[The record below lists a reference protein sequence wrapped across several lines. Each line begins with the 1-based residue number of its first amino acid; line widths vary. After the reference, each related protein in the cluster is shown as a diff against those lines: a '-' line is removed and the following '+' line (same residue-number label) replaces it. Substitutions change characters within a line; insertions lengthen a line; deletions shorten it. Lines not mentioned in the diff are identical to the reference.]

1 MRKRL
6 ISCGLAA
13 AMAVNLAACS
23 SGQTEESTTSVETTT
38 TAESTTTETT
48 TAETETTEELSESGV
63 SGTFS
68 GSSAGMQGMV
78 SVDLTVENGV
88 ITDVKVT
95 ENHETPSLTGVVF
108 ERIPAQIVEHQ
119 TTKLDAVTG
128 ATFASNALMRAASE
142 AAKAAGLDMAVLDAN
157 EYHAQPGENQTWD
170 TEILV
175 VGGGGAGLSAAIT
188 AAQEGAKVILVEKSS
203 FLGGNTMMAGGGYN
217 TVDPEAQA
225 GMILTPAQKNTMDGY
240 LDLDP
245 TDEALK
251 LDQFPEW
258 KEVLTTLQNEIKEFY
273 TANEGKEPGVDMP
286 GFDSTT
292 LHMWHIYVGGL
303 RELNDGTWVASDID
317 MARTL
322 AEESLDAFKWMESIG
337 IDAKNGADAS
347 KTMFTVLGA
356 MWPRTHAVSA
366 DKTLI
371 DSLETAA
378 KDAGV
383 TIYTETAAVSLIT
396 DDTGKVVGAE
406 AKQADG
412 TKITINTTKGVILA
426 SGGYCANAPMVKE
439 YDKYWGDNLS
449 DHTLTT
455 NVGTNTGDGI
465 AMATEIGADVTGMEI
480 AQMMPSSSP
489 LKGTLSDGIWGDA
502 SEQIWIDG
510 NGKRFVN
517 EYAERDV
524 LTKASLGLDNG
535 VFYIIYAGHGDENG
549 VCKGAAMED
558 ICFGKD
564 VQTMWHTNQ
573 IWYGSTLAEAAEA
586 TQNSIGGHAPS
597 FTEEQLREVIE
608 TYNGYVEAQKDDDFG
623 KEVISGSI
631 DLEAVDNNPDLGI
644 CITPRKASLHHTM
657 GGIVI
662 DTNANV
668 LDKDGNVI
676 AGLWAAGEVTG
687 GIHGSNRLGGN
698 ALTDTIVFGRIAG
711 KSASDYMR

>member
-48 TAETETTEELSESGV
+48 TAETETTEELSESRV

-549 VCKGAAMED
+549 KVLLWKTSALEKMYKPCGTRIK
-558 ICFGKD
+558 FGMAPPWLRQQRLPK
-564 VQTMWHTNQ
+564 
-573 IWYGSTLAEAAEA
+573 IPLAVMHLPL
-586 TQNSIGGHAPS
+586 QKNS
-597 FTEEQLREVIE
+597 
-608 TYNGYVEAQKDDDFG
+608 
-623 KEVISGSI
+623 
-631 DLEAVDNNPDLGI
+631 
-644 CITPRKASLHHTM
+644 
-657 GGIVI
+657 
-662 DTNANV
+662 
-668 LDKDGNVI
+668 
-676 AGLWAAGEVTG
+676 
-687 GIHGSNRLGGN
+687 
-698 ALTDTIVFGRIAG
+698 
-711 KSASDYMR
+711 

>member
-1 MRKRL
+1 MKKRM
-6 ISCGLAA
+6 ISWGLAA
-13 AMAVNLAACS
+13 AVALSLTACS
-23 SGQTEESTTSVETTT
+23 SGQTGESTS
-38 TAESTTTETT
+38 TAESTTAAQT
-48 TAETETTEELSESGV
+48 TAAETTEAKQEGV
-63 SGTFS
+63 SGTFT
-68 GSSAGMQGMV
+68 GSSAGMQGTV
-78 SVDLTVENGV
+78 SVELTVENGV
-88 ITDVKVT
+88 ITDVAVT
-95 ENHETPSLTGVVF
+95 ENHETPSLTAVVF
-108 ERIPAQIVEHQ
+108 QRIPAQIVEYQ
-119 TTKLDAVTG
+119 TTTLDAVTG

-142 AAKAAGLDMAVLDAN
+142 AAEEAGLDMAQLEAN
-157 EYHAQPGENQTWD
+157 AYHAQPGSAQAWD
-170 TEILV
+170 TDILV

-188 AAQEGAKVILVEKSS
+188 AAQEGSRVILVEKSS

-240 LDLDP
+240 LALDP
-245 TDEALK
+245 ADEALK

-258 KEVLTTLQNEIKEFY
+258 KDVLTKLQDEIRAFY
-273 TANEGKEPGVDMP
+273 AANEGKEPGVDMP
-286 GFDSTT
+286 GFDSAA

-322 AEESLDAFKWMESIG
+322 AEESLSAFQWMESIG
-337 IDAKNGADAS
+337 IDAKTGAEAS
-347 KTMFTVLGA
+347 DTVFTVLGA

-366 DKTLI
+366 DKPLI
-371 DSLETAA
+371 DALETAA

-396 DDTGKVVGAE
+396 DDAGRVIGAQAE
-406 AKQADG
+406 QADG
-412 TKITINTTKGVILA
+412 TKVTINTAKGVILA

-439 YDKYWGDNLS
+439 YDKYWGDDLS

-465 AMATEIGADVTGMEI
+465 VMAQAVGADVTGMEI

-510 NGKRFVN
+510 EGKRFVN

-524 LTKASLGLDNG
+524 LTKASLGLENG
-535 VFYIIYAGHGDENG
+535 VFYIIYAGHGDDAG
-549 VCKGAAMED
+549 VCKGAAMGD
-558 ICFGKD
+558 TCFGKD
-564 VQTMWHTNQ
+564 VQTMWDTNQ
-573 IWYGSTLAEAAEA
+573 IWYGATLAEAAKA
-586 TQNSIGGHAPS
+586 TENAIGGSAPS

-608 TYNGYVEAQKDDDFG
+608 TYNGYVDAQKDDDFG
-623 KEVISGSI
+623 KEVISGKI
-631 DLEAVDNNPDLGI
+631 DLEAVDANPDLGI

-662 DTNANV
+662 DTNAKV
-668 LDKDGNVI
+668 LDKDGNAI

-687 GIHGSNRLGGN
+687 GIHAGNRLGGN
-698 ALTDTIVFGRIAG
+698 AEADVFTFGRIAG
-711 KSASDYMR
+711 HSAAAAE

>member
-23 SGQTEESTTSVETTT
+23 SGQTEESTTSAETTT
-38 TAESTTTETT
+38 TAESTTAEITV
-48 TAETETTEELSESGV
+48 AETETTEGQSESGV

-68 GSSAGMQGMV
+68 GSSAGMQGTV
-78 SVDLTVENGV
+78 SVDLTVENGI

-142 AAKAAGLDMAVLDAN
+142 AAEAAGLDMAVLDAN
-157 EYHAQPGENQTWD
+157 EYHAQPRENQTWD
-170 TEILV
+170 TDILV

-240 LDLDP
+240 LALDP

-273 TANEGKEPGVDMP
+273 TANEGKVPGVDMP

-303 RELNDGTWVASDID
+303 RELNDGSWVASDID

-337 IDAKNGADAS
+337 IDAKSGADAS
-347 KTMFTVLGA
+347 KTVFTVLGA

-366 DKTLI
+366 DKALI

-396 DDTGKVVGAE
+396 DDTGKVVGAQAE
-406 AKQADG
+406 QADG
-412 TKITINTTKGVILA
+412 TKITVNTTKGVILA

-465 AMATEIGADVTGMEI
+465 TMATEIGADVTGMEI

-535 VFYIIYAGHGDENG
+535 IFYIIYAGHADENG
-549 VCKGAAMED
+549 VCKGAAMGD
-558 ICFGKD
+558 TCFGKD
-564 VQTMWHTNQ
+564 VQTMWDTNQ

-586 TQNSIGGHAPS
+586 TKNAIGGNAPS
-597 FTEEQLREVIE
+597 FTEEQLKEVIE

-631 DLEAVDNNPDLGI
+631 DLEAVDSNPDLGI

-657 GGIVI
+657 GGVVI

-687 GIHGSNRLGGN
+687 GIHAGNRLGGN
-698 ALTDTIVFGRIAG
+698 AEADVFTFGRIAG
-711 KSASDYMR
+711 HSAAAAE

>member
-1 MRKRL
+1 MKKR
-6 ISCGLAA
+6 IFSCGLAA
-13 AMAVNLAACS
+13 VMAVSLGACS
-23 SGQTEESTTSVETTT
+23 AAPADSTTAPETTGAVGT
-38 TAESTTTETT
+38 TAAESSQES
-48 TAETETTEELSESGV
+48 EEKESGV

-68 GSSAGMQGMV
+68 GSSAGMQGTV

-108 ERIPAQIVEHQ
+108 ERIPAQVVEHQ

-128 ATFASNALMRAASE
+128 ATFASNALMRACSE
-142 AAKAAGLDMAVLDAN
+142 AAQAAGLDMAALDAN
-157 EYHAQPGENQTWD
+157 EYHAQAGQDETWD
-170 TEILV
+170 TDVLV

-188 AAQEGAKVILVEKSS
+188 AAQEGSNVILVEKSS
-203 FLGGNTMMAGGGYN
+203 FLGGNTMMAGGAYN

-240 LDLDP
+240 FKLDP
-245 TDEALK
+245 SDEALK

-258 KEVLTTLQNEIKEFY
+258 KEVLTTLQSEIETFY
-273 TANEGKEPGVDMP
+273 AANEGKEPGVDMP
-286 GFDSTT
+286 GFDSNT

-303 RELNDGTWVASDID
+303 RQLNDGNWVASDID

-322 AEESLDAFKWMESIG
+322 AENSLDTFKWMESIG
-337 IDAKNGADAS
+337 IDAKTGAQAS
-347 KTMFTVLGA
+347 DTVFTVLGA

-366 DKTLI
+366 DKPLI
-371 DSLETAA
+371 DALEKAA
-378 KDAGV
+378 KEAGV
-383 TIYTETAAVSLIT
+383 TIYTETAATALTT
-396 DDTGKVVGAE
+396 DDSGRVIGAS
-406 AKQADG
+406 AVKADG
-412 TKITINTTKGVILA
+412 TKITVNASKGVILA

-439 YDKYWGDNLS
+439 YDKYWGDDLS

-465 AMATEIGADVTGMEI
+465 VMAQAVGADVTGMEI

-524 LTKASLGLDNG
+524 LTQASLGLEGG
-535 VFYIIYAGHGDENG
+535 VFYIIYAGHGDDNG

-558 ICFGKD
+558 MCFGKD
-564 VQTMWHTNQ
+564 VKTMWETDQ
-573 IWYGSTLAEAAEA
+573 IWYGATLAEAAEA
-586 TQNSIGGHAPS
+586 TKNAIGGNAPA

-631 DLEAVDNNPDLGI
+631 DLEAVDSDPSLGI

-662 DTNANV
+662 DTDASV
-668 LDKDGNVI
+668 LNKDGKAI
-676 AGLWAAGEVTG
+676 PGLWAAGEVTG
-687 GIHGSNRLGGN
+687 GIHAGNRLGGN
-698 ALTDTIVFGRIAG
+698 AEADVFTFGRIAG
-711 KSASDYMR
+711 HSASAE